1 MAILTDSRRH
11 AVPRILVTLGFTV
24 ALYIYTSTATVAV
37 GSVLKIEEA
46 RSSRILYFEESG
58 AIIIVPVSPIPS
70 DIRAPLPPLPA
81 QKEKTISGRPAAT
94 GVSTTVVQAKP
105 KQKR

>member
-1 MAILTDSRRH
+1 MAILTDNRRQ
-11 AVPRILVTLGFTV
+11 AVPRVLLTMGFTV
-24 ALYIYTSTATVAV
+24 ALYTSTATVAV

-46 RSSRILYFEESG
+46 RSSQILYFEESG

-94 GVSTTVVQAKP
+94 VLGSTADQAKP
-105 KQKR
+105 KKKR

>member
-11 AVPRILVTLGFTV
+11 AVTWVLLTTVFTI
-24 ALYIYTSTATVAV
+24 ALFTATVAV

-46 RSSRILYFEESG
+46 RSSQILYFEESG

-70 DIRAPLPPLPA
+70 DIRASLPPLPV
-81 QKEKTISGRPAAT
+81 QKEKTNSGRPATT
-94 GVSTTVVQAKP
+94 GADSSAVQANP
-105 KQKR
+105 KKKR